1 MELPCV
7 GIVIINYKG
16 KADTLECLESLRW
29 LSYPNY
35 FTVLVDNASNDDCPE
50 AVREKFPE
58 VVVIESRENLGF
70 TGGNNLGIRSA
81 VEKEAEFIFL
91 LNNDTTV
98 HPALLGWLVSTLISD
113 PKCGIVGPTM
123 NYYDQPEVVWATGGK
138 MDWRG
143 QSTLLT
149 DGEPPDFIV
158 GAGLMVRS
166 EVLGQI
172 GLFDDRFFLYYEESD
187 LCARALDAGWTIKVA
202 PEGVLWHKVSR
213 STGAG
218 SPLTLY
224 YMRRNQLLYLRNR
237 ENRAGLRAAMLDGL
251 RLLAVWTLKR
261 NPHRAALR
269 QALDDFRAGRF
280 GRQDVQN

>member
-1 MELPCV
+1 VELPRV

-16 KADTLECLESLRW
+16 KGDTLECLESLRW

-35 FTVLVDNASNDDCPE
+35 FTVLVDNNSQDGCVE
-50 AVREKFPE
+50 VVRNNFPE
-58 VVVIESRENLGF
+58 VIVIESRDNLGF

-81 VEKEAEFIFL
+81 VEQEAEFIFL

-98 HPALLGWLVSTLISD
+98 HPALLGWLVSTLILD

-123 NYYDQPEVVWATGGK
+123 NYYDHPEEVWATGGK

-149 DGEPPDFIV
+149 HGEPPDFIV

-166 EVLGQI
+166 DTLGQI

-187 LCARALDAGWTIKVA
+187 LCARALDAGWTLHVA
-202 PEGVLWHKVSR
+202 PEGVLWHKVSK
-213 STGAG
+213 STGTDSA
-218 SPLTLY
+218 LTLY
-224 YMRRNQLLYLRNR
+224 YMRRNQLLYLKNR
-237 ENRAGLRAAMLDGL
+237 KNRAGLRAAMLDGL

-261 NPHRAALR
+261 NPKRAALR
-269 QALDDFRAGRF
+269 QALEDFRAGRF
-280 GRQDVQN
+280 GRQDIKN